1 MNLFM
6 KNIFT
11 LILLL
16 VATSFYAQEPAAK
29 RISFLNL
36 VGNNIQVPRGC
47 EAQSEYEIQACDG
60 TSIKWDYYSDD
71 MLSAVFDATIDAFSA
86 DNTDK
91 TQVTF
96 TSFEAQLTGFKF
108 KMGESFQYFLRGT
121 IKGQPLM
128 MNLGTRTNITGSEDL
143 EGFLKLFFDDAQV
156 G

>member
-1 MNLFM
+1 M
-6 KNIFT
+6 T
-11 LILLL
+11 
-16 VATSFYAQEPAAK
+16 VSFYGQEASAK

-47 EAQSEYEIQACDG
+47 EAQSEYELQACNG

-71 MLSAVFDATIDAFSA
+71 MLSAVFDATIEAFGA
-86 DNTDK
+86 DNSSK

-108 KMGESFQYFLRGT
+108 KTGEAFQYFLKGT

-128 MNLGTRTNITGSEDL
+128 INLGTPTDITGTSDL
-143 EGFLKLFFDDAQV
+143 EGFLKLFFDTAQV